1 MKELSLHI
9 MDLAQNS
16 VTAGATRIDF
26 IVEENTERDTLSVTI
41 KDNGCGMDES
51 FLKNV
56 TSPFTTTRTTRK
68 VGLGIPLFKEV
79 AELTGGHFNISSQKG
94 VGTQL
99 EAVFGLSSIDRV
111 PMGNLAE
118 TILLLVTSN
127 PATDI
132 TLTVRVDQKE
142 FYFSTIE
149 IRSVLGEDV
158 PLDMPDVIAWMK
170 DNLTEGIQSLN
181 GGM

>member
-26 IVEENTERDTLSVTI
+26 TIEEDAAKDTLLVRI
-41 KDNGCGMDES
+41 QDNGCGMDED
-51 FLKNV
+51 FVKRV

-79 AELTGGHFNISSQKG
+79 AELTGGSFSIDSKKG
-94 VGTQL
+94 EGTRL
-99 EAVFGLSSIDRV
+99 TAVLGLSHIDRV
-111 PMGNLAE
+111 PMGDLAG

-127 PATDI
+127 PGINI
-132 TLTVRVDQKE
+132 TLTVRVNGNE
-142 FYFSTIE
+142 YEFSTFKIRE
-149 IRSVLGEDV
+149 ILGESI
-158 PLDMPDVIAWMK
+158 PLDLPDVIAWMK
-170 DNLTEGIQSLN
+170 DDLTEGIESLN